1 VKRKGRNDTDPSS
14 NGDPS
19 SSGDS
24 DDIGNDDDQQR
35 RKYKNHQGDKKT
47 PQKRDDSSR
56 EDYSKTK
63 IKEQSKPP
71 ISWMKPDK
79 FDGKTSWETFICQFE
94 NCAHYNEWND
104 NNKAAHVRWA
114 MTGIAAQM
122 LWGTE
127 GQLYK
132 QLVRL
137 GDRGGR
143 GVEERFQHELR
154 CRQSCLASSVG

>member
-1 VKRKGRNDTDPSS
+1 VKRKGCNDSDPSS

-79 FDGKTSWETFICQFE
+79 FDGKTSWEPSFVNLKTVLII
-94 NCAHYNEWND
+94 
-104 NNKAAHVRWA
+104 
-114 MTGIAAQM
+114 MGGII
-122 LWGTE
+122 TT
-127 GQLYK
+127 
-132 QLVRL
+132 RL
-137 GDRGGR
+137 HILAGR
-143 GVEERFQHELR
+143 
-154 CRQSCLASSVG
+154 